1 MTKVNFGCGGN
12 ILEGWINHDIEV
24 DISKPLPYP
33 HSTVSVILA
42 EHVVEHVNIQ
52 EAWNFFE
59 ECFRILKPGGV
70 ARIGVPDIERIWF
83 NWTPAYGQ
91 AVKAGGHG
99 DETLKASIRAAIFEH
114 GHKTAWTQALL
125 RVVLTSIGF
134 NPVTIRRPG
143 CSEIP
148 PLENVEGHWKVVGKD
163 IAGIETSICEAFK
176 PI

>member
-1 MTKVNFGCGGN
+1 MRKINFGCGGN
-12 ILEGWINHDIEV
+12 RLEGWENFDMECDIRTR
-24 DISKPLPYP
+24 LPFDDN
-33 HSTVSVILA
+33 SVNFILA
-42 EHVVEHVNIQ
+42 EHVVEHVTIQ

-59 ECFRILKPGGV
+59 ECMRILKPGGA

-143 CSEIP
+143 LSEIP
-148 PLENVEGHWKVVGKD
+148 ALENVEGHWKVVGKD
-163 IAGIETSICEAFK
+163 IASIETSICEAFK
-176 PI
+176 PL